1 MNEQLEEAEQVVRE
15 IRNMIDSLPPYDR
28 MGVYLIADNIRSQ
41 VSMHGDK
48 GMLAMSLIGAELQLQ
63 AAEQEWAEHERTR
76 LMEQELQE
84 ADNG

>member
-1 MNEQLEEAEQVVRE
+1 MNEQLEETQQ
-15 IRNMIDSLPPYDR
+15 IMTDIKKLIDSLPPYDR